1 MTSMDNFEPPAMY
14 PVAKSEHFE
23 TERLL
28 VRRIIEDD
36 LESLIPILED
46 PDLAKWFGRNEP
58 FDPQA
63 FVNDA
68 IAGWEAQASW
78 AFTIIEKASQHV
90 VGYAG
95 ISLELRGG
103 GGRGWQAEPVI
114 AIAPDS
120 QGQGYAYE
128 TMPGLIGW
136 CFTELDCPPGVT
148 LDEVRAGV
156 LPCNTKSLGL
166 LRKLTNIGIIKDLGE
181 QEVRVKHTGP
191 GEPRTRIAHVF
202 GITREEYG
210 QEEKGAHPC

>member
-1 MTSMDNFEPPAMY
+1 MTAMDNFEPPAMY

-36 LESLIPILED
+36 LVSLIPVLED

-58 FDPQA
+58 FDPQV
-63 FVNDA
+63 FVNGA
-68 IAGWEAQASW
+68 VAGWEAQGSW
-78 AFTIIEKASQHV
+78 AFTIIEKASEHV

-120 QGQGYAYE
+120 QGQGYAYD
-128 TMPGLIGW
+128 TMPGLIG
-136 CFTELDCPPGVT
+136 
-148 LDEVRAGV
+148 
-156 LPCNTKSLGL
+156 S
-166 LRKLTNIGIIKDLGE
+166 NIGIIKDLGE

-191 GEPRTRIAHVF
+191 GEPRTRVAHVF

-210 QEEKGAHPC
+210 QDLSSYSPA